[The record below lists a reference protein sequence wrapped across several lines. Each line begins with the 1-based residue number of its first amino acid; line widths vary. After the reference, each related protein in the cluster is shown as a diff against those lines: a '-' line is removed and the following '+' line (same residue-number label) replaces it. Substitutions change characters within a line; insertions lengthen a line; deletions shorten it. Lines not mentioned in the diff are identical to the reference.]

1 MKRILVVLLLAGCST
16 APEPRAPGRSV
27 EGRTIPIHEFGDG
40 PEVTLIFGGFH
51 GDEEIAI
58 RVAEKFCDE
67 LRWQK
72 LDGRRVVVVPCLNPD
87 GRARKSRQNANGVD
101 LNRNFPT
108 KDWGGAKR
116 PGEEPASEPE
126 TRLAMRLVRE
136 LRPSKILSIH
146 SPYRVNNWDGPQSRA
161 LAEAMAE
168 QNGYPAKGSIGY
180 PTPGSFGTWA
190 GVELGIPM
198 VTLEIPPGDF
208 LERWIENKYALLAAV
223 RHKSTRE

>member
-1 MKRILVVLLLAGCST
+1 MKRLWVLLLIGCSS
-16 APEPRAPGRSV
+16 APAPRAPGRSV
-27 EGRTIPIHEFGDG
+27 EHRAIPIHEFGDG

-58 RVAEKFCDE
+58 RVTEKLCEE
-67 LRWQK
+67 LRWQN

-87 GRARKSRQNANGVD
+87 GRARKSRHNANGVD

-108 KDWGGAKR
+108 KDWGGAKQ
-116 PGEEPASEPE
+116 PGGSAGSEPE
-126 TRLAMRLVRE
+126 TQLAIRLVRE
-136 LRPSKILSIH
+136 LRPAKIVSIH
-146 SPYRVNNWDGPQSRA
+146 SPYRVNNWDGDQSRA
-161 LAEAMAE
+161 LAEAMAAV
-168 QNGYPAKGSIGY
+168 NGYPAKGSIGY

-208 LERWIENKYALLAAV
+208 RERWIENKYALLEAI
-223 RHKSTRE
+223 RYPPTRE